1 MEKPR
6 YRTRQ
11 IKYNRKRKA
20 ISNGVGFWNEL
31 MQENGHAVNG
41 THEDE
46 KTDFV
51 NEMWWEQDGNDSADN
66 DDSDYDPDEENED
79 SDDSSNDDD
88 NNINEARAMNNDDD
102 VEELLFIEES
112 IYPSGFNFAE
122 LLKEILRRENV
133 ERNNEEERLHDDVN
147 VSNSTVS
154 EFSVDMK
161 TVFSSYQASEAL
173 INDIFF
179 VLHKH
184 LPNINWPAKR
194 SDSGVRNKMN
204 AYINEDNR
212 ALVVDICG
220 SGCTAFIGDNYELI
234 RCPVCA
240 KERFYPCHV
249 CAKEISYDNC
259 PHGDR
264 KSQQVFH
271 YR

>member
-11 IKYNRKRKA
+11 IKYNRKRKP

-66 DDSDYDPDEENED
+66 DSDYDPDEENED

-173 INDIFF
+173 INDIFLF
-179 VLHKH
+179 CI
-184 LPNINWPAKR
+184 NIYQM
-194 SDSGVRNKMN
+194 S
-204 AYINEDNR
+204 
-212 ALVVDICG
+212 
-220 SGCTAFIGDNYELI
+220 IGP
-234 RCPVCA
+234 R
-240 KERFYPCHV
+240 KEVILEF
-249 CAKEISYDNC
+249 AIK
-259 PHGDR
+259 
-264 KSQQVFH
+264 
-271 YR
+271 